1 MKKAGVFLFVLIMC
15 LVSVNAEWFLEYN
28 ESYISSNITFN
39 IIINKTSYAA
49 RIRYIHFNTTLFPKD
64 DFRQHVISSIITPE
78 NNITNGFLNYEWD
91 LPQENKTVSINTFLH
106 IMDVRRHI
114 RDKVKYPVEITP
126 YLTKYIQSTSIFDAD
141 NPEIRK
147 LASSFAEK
155 DDDLFDIVFKIG
167 VWVNK
172 NIKYVIDN
180 DTLRGTKKASWVL
193 EHKEGLCDE
202 STALFIALCRALNI
216 PARYIG
222 GVAYS
227 NMTNESWMSHAWA
240 EVYFPGNG
248 WVPFDVVYG
257 EFGFLD
263 VSHIEFYNSDDA
275 NRSSTRLAYQAVNA
289 KVFMKEPKI
298 KTELKKKGS
307 REKNK
312 LKINIKPFKDTIGF
326 DSFNYID
333 VEVRNMVDYYVA
345 DELQFDRS
353 EGIVFV
359 SPYNRFILLKPN
371 QTRHY
376 YFIFKNNLTFT
387 DRYYYKHIIAVRTMN
402 GYTKKTK
409 VTTRPHY
416 ERFTLNTIKEILQ
429 LKKKENENSTAVF
442 KTELECK
449 PKKFSYVN
457 YSLDI
462 PCYVSN
468 NGNVK
473 MNALRLCVAEE
484 CHGFNLEIGEKKRID
499 FNITFNSSGQQ
510 NVIAELVGNNVTKS
524 YFMSIFVYPEPR
536 LEIVNLNY
544 TKEVSYKDK
553 VELDF
558 VVRNKNESPVKN
570 VRVELKHPY
579 LGESWKL
586 KNFKREWIIKVDG
599 KARDL
604 LIGDNNFTIQVNYQ
618 DLFSR
623 NFTVSRNVVIRLRD
637 LNFIQKIPLW
647 IRDFLKWIDHL
658 FD

>member
-1 MKKAGVFLFVLIMC
+1 MKKIGVFVFVLIMC
-15 LVSVNAEWFLEYN
+15 LASVHAEWFLSYSD
-28 ESYISSNITFN
+28 SYIASNITFN
-39 IIINKTSYAA
+39 IIINKTSYAY
-49 RIRYIHFNTTLFPKD
+49 RIRDIRFNTTLFPKD
-64 DFRQHVISSIITPE
+64 DFRQKVVSVIITPE
-78 NNITNGFLNYEWD
+78 NNITNDFLYYEWD
-91 LPQENKTVSINTFLH
+91 LPQDNKTVSINSFLH
-106 IMDVRRHI
+106 IKDVRRHI
-114 RDKVKYPVEITP
+114 RYKVKYPFEIAP
-126 YLTKYIQSTSIFDAD
+126 YLKKYVQPTEIFDSD
-141 NPEIRK
+141 NPKIRE

-155 DDDLFDIVFKIG
+155 NDDLFDIVFKIG
-167 VWVNK
+167 AWVNK

-193 EHKEGLCDE
+193 EHRKGLCDE

-216 PARYIG
+216 PARYVG
-222 GVAYS
+222 GMAYS
-227 NMTNESWMSHAWA
+227 NMTNSTWISHAWA

-263 VSHIEFYNSDDA
+263 VSHIEFYDSDDA
-275 NRSSTRLAYQAVNA
+275 NRSSTRLAYQAMNA
-289 KVFMKEPKI
+289 KVLMREPKI
-298 KTELKKKGS
+298 NIELKKTENK
-307 REKNK
+307 EKNK
-312 LKINIKPFKDTIGF
+312 LKIDMKPFRDTIGF
-326 DSFNYID
+326 DSYNYID
-333 VEVRNMVDYYVA
+333 VEVQNKMDYYIA
-345 DELQFDRS
+345 DKLSFDKS

-359 SPYNRFILLKPN
+359 NPNRFILLKPN

-387 DRYYYKHIIAVRTMN
+387 DRYYYKHIIAVRTMD
-402 GYTKKTK
+402 GYTKKTT
-409 VTTRPHY
+409 VTTKPY
-416 ERFTLNTIKEILQ
+416 YQRFTLNTIKEILQ
-429 LKKKENENSTAVF
+429 LKKKENENSTAVL

-449 PKKFSYVN
+449 PREFSYVN
-457 YSLDI
+457 YPLDI

-468 NGNVK
+468 RGNVK
-473 MNALRLCVAEE
+473 MSALRLCLTNE
-484 CHGFNLEIGEKKRID
+484 CHGFNLEIGERKRID
-499 FNITFNSSGQQ
+499 FNITFNSSGQH

-524 YFMSIFVYPEPR
+524 YFMSIFVYPEPK

-553 VELDF
+553 VKLNF
-558 VVRNKNESPVKN
+558 AVKNLNESPVKN

-586 KNFKREWIIKVDG
+586 KNFKKEWIIKVDG
-599 KARDL
+599 RAKDL
-604 LIGDNNFTIQVNYQ
+604 VIGNNNFTIQVKYQ

-623 NFTVSRNVVIRLRD
+623 NFTVSRNVVIRLKD